1 MSEPSTSAPSASVD
15 SPVDLVVRGGRVID
29 PANGL
34 DAVCDVAVAGGRIAA
49 VGPDLAAA
57 HPAAEVVDAAGAIVT
72 PGLIDLHVHIFPG
85 LGNFCVGPDQAGVER
100 GVPIVVDGGTSGTAT
115 IDLALDW
122 LEAAAPRTKVLAFM
136 DPNVLYL
143 ATHDF
148 ICHKLEIAN
157 DTRNIDIDAAHAAFE
172 RHPDTL
178 IGLKVRACHTGDPHH
193 SPFLDAA
200 QEIAGDRPVMVHL
213 GRFPHTPTM
222 TTPDLLDQLRGGD
235 IITHAFRGA
244 SGVLEQ
250 GSRVPT
256 SHFTE
261 AVERGVKLD
270 VGHSATD
277 FRFRD
282 ARELIGAGYVPDTI
296 STDMNIFNIDA
307 PVMSLPETMSKILA
321 LGLPLVDVIAMATTH
336 TATAIGKGDVYG
348 TLDVGRDAEV
358 SILRLVDGPAHLT
371 DGYEQIEA
379 DQRLVPVGCVRG
391 GEWIAATAGLEPEL
405 VPA

>member
-1 MSEPSTSAPSASVD
+1 MLTT
-15 SPVDLVVRGGRVID
+15 LLIRGGRVID

-34 DAVCDVAVAGGRIAA
+34 DTVADVAVADGVITAI
-49 VGPDLAAA
+49 GPDLVID
-57 HPAAEVVDAAGAIVT
+57 PAAEIVDATGAIVT

-85 LGNFCVGPDQAGVER
+85 LGNFCVAPDQAGVER
-100 GVPIVVDGGTSGTAT
+100 GVPTVVDGGTSGTAT

-122 LEAAAPRTKVLAFM
+122 LDAAQPKTKVLAFM

-157 DTRNIDIDAAHAAFE
+157 DVRNLDPDAAVSALE
-172 RHPDTL
+172 RHADRL
-178 IGLKVRACHTGDPHH
+178 VGLKVRVCHTGDPHH

-200 QEIAGDRPVMVHL
+200 KAIAGDKPVMVHL

-250 GSRVPT
+250 GTATPT
-256 SHFTE
+256 HHFTD
-261 AVERGVKLD
+261 AVERGVRLD

-277 FRFRD
+277 FRFGD
-282 ARELIGAGYVPDTI
+282 AQKLIAAGYVPDTI
-296 STDMNIFNIDA
+296 STDMNIFNIDM
-307 PVMSLPETMSKILA
+307 PVVSLPETMSKILA
-321 LGLPLVDVIAMATTH
+321 LGIPLQEVIAMATIRP
-336 TATAIGKGDVYG
+336 AQSIGRADELG
-348 TLDVGRDAEV
+348 TLGVGRDAEISV
-358 SILRLVDGPAHLT
+358 LRLIEGPAHLS
-371 DGYEQIEA
+371 DGFETIEA
-379 DQRLVPVGCVRG
+379 TERLVPVGCVRA
-391 GEWIAATAGLEPEL
+391 GEWIAATAGTEPEL
-405 VPA
+405 TMMSGAA

>member
-1 MSEPSTSAPSASVD
+1 MTEANPLDPSA
-15 SPVDLVVRGGRVID
+15 PVDLVVRGGRVID
-29 PANGL
+29 PANGV
-34 DAVCDVAVAGGRIAA
+34 DAVADVAVASRRIAA
-49 VGPDLAAA
+49 VGAGLADA
-57 HPAAEVVDAAGAIVT
+57 HPGAEVVDATGSIVT

-100 GVPIVVDGGTSGTAT
+100 GVPIIVDGGTSGTAT

-122 LEAAAPRTKVLAFM
+122 LEAAAPKTKVLAFM

-157 DTRNIDIDAAHAAFE
+157 DTRNLDVDAALAAFE

-178 IGLKVRACHTGDPHH
+178 VGLKVRACHTGDPHR

-200 QEIAGDRPVMVHL
+200 QEVAGDRPVMVHL

-222 TTPDLLDQLRGGD
+222 TTPDLLDRLRGGD

-250 GSRVPT
+250 GTRVPT
-256 SHFTE
+256 PQFRE
-261 AVERGVKLD
+261 AVARGVKLD

-282 ARELIGAGYVPDTI
+282 ARELIRAGYVPDTI

-307 PVMSLPETMSKILA
+307 PVVSLPETMSKILA
-321 LGLPLVDVIAMATTH
+321 LGLPLADVIAMATSQ
-336 TATAIGKGDVYG
+336 TAAAIGKADTYG
-348 TLDVGRDAEV
+348 TLDVGRDAEI
-358 SILRLVDGPAHLT
+358 SILRLVEGPATLT
-371 DGYEQIEA
+371 DGYESIEA
-379 DQRLVPVGCVRG
+379 DRRLVPVGCVRA
-391 GEWIAATAGLEPEL
+391 GEWIEAPAGIEPEL